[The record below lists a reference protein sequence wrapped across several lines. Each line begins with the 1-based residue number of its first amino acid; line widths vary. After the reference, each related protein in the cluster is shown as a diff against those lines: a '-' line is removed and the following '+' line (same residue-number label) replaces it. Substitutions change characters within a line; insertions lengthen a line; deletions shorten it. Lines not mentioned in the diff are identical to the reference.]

1 MASHDIS
8 KFVDGSGDEFNFRDP
23 TKESL
28 ANKVTSIRAASSATD
43 TNYPTE
49 KAVRTELDN
58 KAQTF
63 TIKQTDAYKCFL
75 CMTDLTQLYDSTGQ
89 QPISQRFNM
98 VGQWSTWRNGAGFES
113 TSVFF
118 MKYHLAYRWNLNSAD
133 CFDLRSTIPSG
144 GTAYPAILRDAR
156 DQNNVKYYF
165 GFKLNDAWAT
175 AFQFVGRLN
184 DIDFNSLVWI
194 DGVGSGGTG
203 QGKNLP
209 DGCELIA
216 TPKVLNWT
224 VEHSSTADNVPTTEV
239 ACGASD
245 KVLIA
250 DYSDGWKLKRL
261 NASLGTV
268 NGANAWAFGASSL
281 CGPRS
286 GIDATPYV
294 QWDFMDGQ
302 AFSVGGET
310 YYAYTADPNTTVSVS
325 YNGETVSVSV
335 PSGNNKY
342 TIFVITDAAYLGS
355 ASFTGRDRCAVSI
368 DGKTSYRVSIANNY
382 SVNGG
387 YVVAVNIGNNA
398 WGHATS
404 SSSLLAAKAVASN
417 SFSGNNSYTIG
428 YFSAVSGNQS
438 VASGYLSVASGNYSI
453 ASGRNSI
460 AAGHFSIASGDFS
473 VTTAQYANAVG
484 AYSVAKNDS
493 AQVLARGGLSGRSYQ
508 TVLGR
513 WNEEKSDRV
522 LVIGEG
528 TSSVSRKNILE
539 VDANGEMYLTSQKKK
554 AYREGLTVP
563 VPDGGT
569 GKASVTSGNYVVGA
583 GTSAMVE
590 KTPKEVGSDVLS
602 SLDDK
607 SNASSYAN
615 FVDSDFV
622 VGSDHVDASTI
633 SASTFVRRTALNLW
647 NYIKS
652 KLTGSDVN
660 IGGNAATAG
669 TADTAKAFDGS
680 FTGTNSIAYAL
691 GLKQNLIAWDANADT
706 YNASTNRAA
715 TVDSIVKRIAVK
727 PDGFSASVDYTNAV
741 ELSIPY
747 SAGPGRVAL
756 MCVATTGN
764 GDTVSFQA
772 TFVKDSNEKMKFVVG
787 TIMASTGTF
796 VSPVLKFL
804 SSDDSSPAQKV
815 VLYIDAN
822 VRCNLSCLVAANDG
836 MSSITVTE
844 VERSTAD
851 NYSPLSSWGRLA
863 NDSGV
868 VHLDGSET
876 IIGAKEFSRQGQ
888 ATNFT
893 DSSGAESIVRART
906 SSNSNNGSCQ
916 IDAYAGGG
924 KFGVY
929 ARNASGTGKWVAC
942 LDNDGVVNLG
952 SSGDAVRIGGTKFVF
967 GASQLG
973 TDSNTFYW
981 V

>member
-1 MASHDIS
+1 MAEHDIE
-8 KFVDGSGDEFNFRDP
+8 KIVEAGGEVFNFRDP
-23 TKESL
+23 TKQPV
-28 ANKVTSIRAASSATD
+28 ADRVTSIRAASSATD

-58 KAQTF
+58 KAQTY

-98 VGQWSTWRNGAGFES
+98 VGQWSTWRNGAGYES

-118 MKYHLAYRWNLNSAD
+118 MKYHLAFRWNLNSAD

-165 GFKLNDAWAT
+165 GFKLNAAWAT

-194 DGVGSGGTG
+194 DGVGAGGTG
-203 QGKNLP
+203 QGTNLP

-239 ACGASD
+239 ACGAID
-245 KVLIA
+245 KVVIA

-302 AFSVGGET
+302 AFSVGGEN

-325 YNGETVSVSV
+325 YGGETVSVSV

-355 ASFTGRDRCAVSI
+355 ASFAGRDRCAISI
-368 DGKTSYRVSIANNY
+368 DGKTSYMVYIANNY
-382 SVNGG
+382 SVTGG
-387 YVVAVNIGNNA
+387 YVVAVNIGNNP

-404 SSSLLAAKAVASN
+404 SSSLLAAKAVASS
-417 SFSGNNSYTIG
+417 SFRGNNSYTIG
-428 YFSAVSGNQS
+428 YFSAASGNQS
-438 VASGYLSVASGNYSI
+438 VASGYQSVASGYYSI

-460 AAGHFSIASGDFS
+460 AAGHYSIASGDFS
-473 VTTAQYANAVG
+473 VTTANYANAVG
-484 AYSVAKNDS
+484 AYSVAKNEF
-493 AQVLARGGLSGRSYQ
+493 AQVLARGGLSGRNSQ

-528 TSSVSRKNILE
+528 TSSVLRKNILE

-554 AYREGLTVP
+554 AYREGLTVS
-563 VPDGGT
+563 VSDGGT
-569 GKASVTSGNYVVGA
+569 GRTSVTSGSYVVGA

-590 KTPKEVGSDVLS
+590 KTPKEVGSNVLS

-615 FVDSDFV
+615 FVDGDFV

-647 NYIKS
+647 NYIKG

-660 IGGNAATAG
+660 IGGNAATATKATQDSDGSAINTTYKKLAESSKFTEPQWIDNKTSSSYCDIRIGNSFKLLSVGVSGSGNISIKELADQRTNSPAEEKAIIYTSGGG
-669 TADTAKAFDGS
+669 TA
-680 FTGTNSIAYAL
+680 
-691 GLKQNLIAWDANADT
+691 
-706 YNASTNRAA
+706 YNFNGNAA
-715 TVDSIVKRIAVK
+715 TA
-727 PDGFSASVDYTNAV
+727 T
-741 ELSIPY
+741 
-747 SAGPGRVAL
+747 AL
-756 MCVATTGN
+756 A
-764 GDTVSFQA
+764 
-772 TFVKDSNEKMKFVVG
+772 
-787 TIMASTGTF
+787 
-796 VSPVLKFL
+796 
-804 SSDDSSPAQKV
+804 DDSGYV
-815 VLYIDAN
+815 H
-822 VRCNLSCLVAANDG
+822 
-836 MSSITVTE
+836 IT
-844 VERSTAD
+844 
-851 NYSPLSSWGRLA
+851 
-863 NDSGV
+863 
-868 VHLDGSET
+868 GSET
-876 IIGAKEFSRQGQ
+876 ITGAKEFSRAGQ
-888 ATNFT
+888 ETNFT
-893 DSSGAESIVRART
+893 DSSGHDSIVRART
-906 SSNSNNGSCQ
+906 TTNGANGSCQ
-916 IDAYAGGG
+916 LDADRDAG

-929 ARNASGTGKWVAC
+929 AKNVSGTKKWVAN

-952 SSGDAVRIGGTKFVF
+952 SSGDEVRIGGKKFVF
-967 GASQLG
+967 DASQLG
-973 TDSNTFYW
+973 TESNTFYW